1 MSDFIRKWS
10 NWWVLNKNHKKLD
23 AAFEREL
30 KELIQQEV
38 AKALKEATK

>member
-1 MSDFIRKWS
+1 MNDFIRKWS
-10 NWWVLNKNHKKLD
+10 NWWVLNNHRKELD

-30 KELIQQEV
+30 KEIIQQEV

>member
-1 MSDFIRKWS
+1 MNEFIRKWS
-10 NWWVLNKNHKKLD
+10 NWWVLNKRRQDLD